1 MINRVSPEVQ
11 CPDHLGAVLGSQR
24 LVAVVR
30 RRRRR
35 PVKRLLIHERRAGV
49 VVLIKCRLLRF
60 NCCSRRWRCCSH
72 HRWWGHLLAVGRHD
86 HLRCQREAR
95 CHGERWGGP
104 TGHRKVAHPCR
115 IVVRRRVRHGRQV
128 GSRDFAERTHHGR
141 VRPNRGCHQ
150 LGGYRCRGDH
160 NRRRH
165 RG

>member
-11 CPDHLGAVLGSQR
+11 CPDHLGAVLGSQG

-30 RRRRR
+30 WRRRR

-49 VVLIKCRLLRF
+49 VVLIKRRLLRF
-60 NCCSRRWRCCSH
+60 NCRCRRRCCSH
-72 HRWWGHLLAVGRHD
+72 HGWWGHLLAVGRHD
-86 HLRCQREAR
+86 HLRCQREAW

-104 TGHRKVAHPCR
+104 TGHRQVAHPCR

-128 GSRDFAERTHHGR
+128 GSRDFAEGTHHGR
-141 VRPNRGCHQ
+141 VRPNGGRHQ